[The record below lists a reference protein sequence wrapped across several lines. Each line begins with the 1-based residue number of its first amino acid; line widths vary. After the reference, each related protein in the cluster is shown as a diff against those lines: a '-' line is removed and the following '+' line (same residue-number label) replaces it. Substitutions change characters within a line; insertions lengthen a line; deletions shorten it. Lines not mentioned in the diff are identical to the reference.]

1 MIDFMHEGGWGMW
14 ATLLVFLAGVGL
26 AVIRRNED
34 GAQWA
39 IGGGIAVLASGLM
52 GMSTGLYM
60 TVANA
65 AGNPETLGIGIR
77 ESVNNTVFAAFLAL
91 LLAALGVALSRRGG
105 RLADAAK
112 A

>member
-14 ATLLVFLAGVGL
+14 ATLLFFLVGTGLGVH
-26 AVIRRNED
+26 RRNED

-39 IGGGIAVLASGLM
+39 IGGAIAVIASGLL

-60 TVANA
+60 TVAHA

-77 ESVNNTVFAAFLAL
+77 ESVNNTVFAAFLSL
-91 LLAALGVALSRRGG
+91 LLAVLGVALSVRAA
-105 RLADAAK
+105 RLADPAK